1 MPAKTDF
8 NVAPYWDDFAITNDF
23 YRVLFR
29 PGFAVQA
36 RELTTL
42 QTILQNQI
50 EQFGNHFFKEGT
62 IVIPGSVGYDPN
74 YYAVKIQSTY
84 DSNTVADYLSQYNGS
99 VITGA
104 TSGVTAEVIGYSVAD
119 STTGDPDTLFVKYVS
134 SSTVD
139 NTTTVFTDDELISA
153 NKIINSIAV
162 DTASSQLQATSAT
175 ATGSAAA
182 ITEGI
187 FFVRGFM
194 CRTETQTIVLDK
206 YTDTPSYRIGFTIT
220 ESIITPEDDSLLL
233 DNAAGSTNYAAKGAY
248 RFKIT
253 LILGKKSLTDTDDAN
268 FVELA
273 RVNSGT
279 IVHRKKATEYTIVA
293 DMIARRTDDESGDY
307 VVKHFDIEPRESLSD
322 GTNRGI
328 YTAAQG
334 GLETQDVLVIAPGKA
349 YVNGYEVDLQNT
361 SYVSFDKART
371 TKSVN
376 NDNVPFNLG
385 NYAKVNNVYSQPDV
399 SKVGSSLDPFD
410 FVKLYDA
417 QITTPGAFS
426 TNGTFI
432 GLARSRA
439 FEYSSGTVGA
449 LAAIYHNY
457 LFDISMFTK
466 IVMTQNV
473 TTLTAN
479 AQVTGS
485 VSGATG
491 YVVAAI
497 SGATDVYL
505 MQVEGAFAANDVLQ
519 SSLSTDD
526 TSTTTPLISTV
537 TTYDFGQHVK
547 SIFQDTTPIDYS
559 SDVELDQSF
568 TLTGEVTTTG
578 ASATVTGTS
587 TVFTTELNVEDV
599 IQLPT
604 GSAGATEEF
613 RVSAIASNLS
623 MTIAKTGIAANP
635 ATATTTTTSV
645 KATRIRAKI
654 AEEEEVVLVYKTPK
668 ERTKTL
674 LDSNG
679 DSDTTYSFRQQFV
692 GTTNASSK
700 VTFSANAGE
709 TFDSTTAGRDYT
721 LTVTATGSGSLANGA
736 ILDLSGTKAASTTI
750 SATGAQT
757 LDITDATLL
766 GTSAGVTL
774 TATISV
780 GAKGQAAKTAN
791 KMTQKTIAS
800 NKGTPNG
807 SAGTG
812 TYTEIYGERV
822 DDKSISLSY
831 ADTYTL
837 HAVFESTAIGT
848 TPVAPTLT
856 IASSTGTFTVGE
868 IITGSSSAATG
879 RVIVNSPSTT
889 IQYVAISGIFTTND
903 NITGTDSAYWANVTA
918 TTLGDRVVTSNF
930 LLDTGQRDSYYDLS
944 RVVRKPD
951 AVTPVGQLLIV
962 YDYFGHGTGDYF
974 SVDSYTGQV
983 SYKDIPQYLVSKV
996 DPESK
1001 APKGAYELRDS
1012 LDFRPAVQT
1021 QSAPAASPFAFQTKN
1036 FEGTGSAAGN
1046 LVRPDD
1052 NVRIDFSFY
1061 LGRLDLLYLD
1071 QNGNFITVQGVPAE
1085 IPRFPATDDV
1095 NMLLCKYTVAPYT
1108 IDPENEV
1115 LVSYDYKRR
1124 YTMGDIGKLEYRI
1137 GKLEYATALGLL
1149 ERETDSFQ
1157 VLDADGLDR
1166 FKSGFIVDNFYGHN
1180 IGNPEEPDYGCS
1192 VDPGKGHLRAK
1203 SKLGMSNL
1211 IEENTTD
1218 TQRTANYYQKTGDII
1233 TLPYTHVADLT
1244 QPYASRTESVN
1255 PFSVTL
1261 WVGKLQ
1267 LTPDTDFWMD
1277 EDRVP
1282 SVSIDV
1288 EGNYE
1293 QMLREL
1299 GGEGQLGTIWN
1310 AWNTTWTG
1318 NRSSSSSSGMET
1330 NPNGSG
1336 EAGNL
1341 IRRNTS
1347 WSSSVDVRQRRT
1359 GTNTRLVERIDRVS
1373 QGDRVVSIDVVPWM
1387 RSRDVNFQ
1395 LNGGKPNT
1403 RMYAFFDRVDVN
1415 SNVKP
1420 IGTNAANTTLSQ
1432 ALTKIDT
1439 TVTVTSTTG
1448 FPTTGT
1454 IGVGDTLVSDPFGMT
1469 FRQQEQMTYTG
1480 TTSTTF
1486 TGITR
1491 NTGNQFT
1498 EAQEWASAQAV
1509 TNQTYGT
1516 VMITDGVGDL
1526 AGRFKIPNTEA
1537 KRFRVGTRTF
1547 RLTDSASDSQIPGTV
1562 DSSAEDLYTAS
1573 GFKQTK
1579 QEIIFNVRNADV
1591 TQVALVA
1598 ERQFTQT
1605 ASGGSVGA
1613 WYDPLAQSIMCD
1625 HQSGMFLTKVDV
1637 FFYSKD
1643 DTLPVWCELRAM
1655 KDGYP
1660 SRTIFPFSKIVKKP
1674 ADINVDETGTLGT
1687 VTTFE
1692 FESPIYVSNRQEVAF
1707 VLASNSPN
1715 YKVWIS
1721 RLGDVEIGGT
1731 RAIST
1736 QPTLGSLFKSQ
1747 NASTWSASQY
1757 EDLKFTAY
1765 RANFDIANTGTFV
1778 MVNEEMKAE
1787 DDLVTPVL
1795 LGGGKTSGIPTLKA
1809 DPIDTSSGVTSL
1821 TVDTGGAGYTS
1832 VPTVSFSGGGGTGA
1846 AASATVVGG
1855 AVTALTLTNP
1865 GIGYATAPTIAFTTS
1880 GSSSAAT
1887 ATAVISSTSV
1897 RVRFPNHAMYSTTNN
1912 VKITGVQ
1919 SEVGGSALNGAMTS
1933 ATTGTVNVDD
1943 SSNWPGIGY
1952 VKIDDEII
1960 YYTSKPNTTS
1970 ISIPASGGRAYDST
1984 TAAAHEDNSLVKL
1997 YMIGVNASVVGR
2009 EGIPLTEV
2017 NKTHTSISGIEL
2029 DSFLITTTTAAGMT
2043 LSGGGIAVQCSRNL
2057 PMDVMQPIIQTM
2069 ELPNTSVAGKLQATT
2084 GTSVNG
2090 SETSFALTTSSAA
2103 IDIPLNEDYYFEAP
2117 HIVCSQINETNELAG
2132 DKSLRITASMTSTD
2146 ATVSP
2151 IIDTARLGVVTVGN
2165 RLNEIVTS
2173 ANIGA
2178 LTPYSAS
2185 TDATGDNNKA
2195 IYITKKI
2202 VLDRSATAI
2211 QVLFDAVQM
2220 APANIKVLFK
2230 TLRVD
2235 SAENFDDVP
2244 WTYFNTLGAP
2254 DKTVPASKAM
2264 DDFKEYSYFIGQNS
2278 LGVGTELAEYTSFA
2292 IKIVMQG
2299 TNSSL
2304 PPVIKDFRAIA
2315 FQA

>member
-8 NVAPYWDDFAITNDF
+8 NVAPYWDDFSISADF

-62 IVIPGSVGYDPN
+62 IVIPGSVGYDPS

-84 DSNTVADYLSQYNGS
+84 GADTVADYLSQYNGS

-104 TSGVTAEVIGYSVAD
+104 TSGVTAEVIGYAVTD

-134 SSTVD
+134 TSTVD
-139 NTTTVFTDDELISA
+139 NATVTFTDDELISA
-153 NKIINSIAV
+153 DKIINGIAAG
-162 DTASSQLQATSAT
+162 TATSQLLATSAT

-194 CRTETQTIVLDK
+194 CRTDTQTITLDK
-206 YTDTPSYRIGFTIT
+206 YTNTPSYRIGFTIT
-220 ESIITPEDDSLLL
+220 ESIITPEEDPLLL
-233 DNAAGSTNYAAKGAY
+233 DNAAGSSNYAAKGAY
-248 RFKIT
+248 RFKINLT
-253 LILGKKSLTDTDDAN
+253 LAKKSLTDTSDAN

-273 RVNSGT
+273 RVKEGL

-322 GTNRGI
+322 GTNRGV

-334 GLETQDVLVIAPGKA
+334 GLETQCVHVIAPGKA

-361 SYVSFDKART
+361 SYVSFNKART

-376 NDNVPFNLG
+376 NDSIPFNLG
-385 NYAKVNNVYSQPDV
+385 NYAKVKNVYSQPDV

-417 QITTPGAFS
+417 QITTPGSFS
-426 TNGTFI
+426 ANGTFV

-439 FEYSSGTVGA
+439 FEFNSGTVGA
-449 LAAIYHNY
+449 AAAIYHNY
-457 LFDISMFTK
+457 LFDISMFTE
-466 IVMTQNV
+466 ITMDANI

-491 YVVAAI
+491 YAVAAV
-497 SGATDVYL
+497 SGAADVYL
-505 MQVEGAFAANDVLQ
+505 MQVEGVFAANDVLY

-526 TSTTTPLISTV
+526 TSTSSPVISTV
-537 TTYDFGQHVK
+537 TTYDFTQHVK
-547 SIFQDTTPIDYS
+547 SIFQDTSPIDYTA
-559 SDVELDQSF
+559 DVDLDQSF
-568 TLTGEVTTTG
+568 TLTGEISTG
-578 ASATVTGTS
+578 AGNATVTGTS
-587 TVFTTELNVEDV
+587 TLFSTELNVEDV
-599 IQLPT
+599 IQLPS

-623 MTIAKTGIAANP
+623 MTVAKTGISSNP
-635 ATATTTTTSV
+635 ATPTVAVSSI
-645 KATRIRAKI
+645 KGTRIRAKI

-674 LDSNG
+674 LDSSGN
-679 DSDTTYSFRQQFV
+679 SDTQYTFRKQFT

-709 TFDSTTAGRDYT
+709 TFFSTSAGRDYT
-721 LTVTATGSGSLANGA
+721 LTVTATGSGSLGNGT
-736 ILDLSGTKAASTTI
+736 ILDLSSSKAGTTTI
-750 SATGAQT
+750 SASGAQT
-757 LDITDATLL
+757 LEITDATLL

-774 TATISV
+774 TASVTV
-780 GAKGQAAKTAN
+780 GAKDQAAKTAN

-822 DDKSISLSY
+822 DDKTISLSY
-831 ADTYTL
+831 ADTYKL
-837 HAVFESTAIGT
+837 HAVYESTAIGT

-868 IITGSSSAATG
+868 IITGTATGATG
-879 RVIVNSPSTT
+879 RVIINSPSTT

-903 NITGTDSAYWANVTA
+903 NITGTTSGYWANVTA

-930 LLDTGQRDSYYDLS
+930 LLDTGQRDSFYDLGRIS
-944 RVVRKPD
+944 RKPD

-962 YDYFGHGTGDYF
+962 YDYFGHGSGDYF
-974 SVDSYTGQV
+974 DVDSYTGQV
-983 SYKDIPQYLVSKV
+983 TYEEIPQYTVSKV

-1001 APKGAYELRDS
+1001 APKGLYELRDS
-1012 LDFRPAVQT
+1012 LDWRPGVQSQT
-1021 QSAPAASPFAFQTKN
+1021 TPSASPFAFQTKN

-1071 QNGNFITVQGVPAE
+1071 QNGNFLTVQGVPAE
-1085 IPRFPATDDV
+1085 DPRFPATDDV

-1108 IDPENEV
+1108 MDIENEV
-1115 LVSYDYKRR
+1115 LIQNDYTRR
-1124 YTMGDIGKLEYRI
+1124 YTMGDIGKLEARI

-1180 IGNPEEPDYGCS
+1180 IGNSEEPDYGCS
-1192 VDPGKGHLRAK
+1192 VDPSLGHLRAK
-1203 SKLGMSNL
+1203 SKLGMANL
-1211 IEENTTD
+1211 QEENTTD

-1293 QMLREL
+1293 QMLREV
-1299 GGEGQLGTIWN
+1299 GGEESLGTIWN

-1318 NRSSSSSSGMET
+1318 NRRSSSFNGIET

-1336 EAGNL
+1336 AARNL
-1341 IRRNTS
+1341 IRRVNGWT
-1347 WSSSVDVRQRRT
+1347 SSVDIRQRRT

-1387 RSRDVNFQ
+1387 RARDVNFQ

-1403 RMYAFFDRVDVN
+1403 RMYAFFDKVDVN
-1415 SNVKP
+1415 ADVKP

-1432 ALTKIDT
+1432 ALTKTDT

-1480 TTSTTF
+1480 ITATTF

-1491 NTGNQFT
+1491 NTGNQFS
-1498 EAQEWASAQAV
+1498 EAQEWASGQAC

-1516 VMITDGVGDL
+1516 QMVTDAVGDL
-1526 AGRFKIPNTEA
+1526 AGRFKIPNTET

-1547 RLTDSASDSQIPGTV
+1547 RLTDSSSDSQIPGTV
-1562 DSSAEDLYTAS
+1562 DSSAEDLYTAT

-1591 TQVALVA
+1591 TQVAVVA
-1598 ERQFTQT
+1598 ERAFTQT
-1605 ASGGSVGA
+1605 SSGGTVGA

-1625 HQSGMFLTKVDV
+1625 HESGMFITKVDV

-1660 SRTIFPFSKIVKKP
+1660 SRSIFPFSKIVKTP
-1674 ADINVDETGTLGT
+1674 AQVNVDETGTLGT

-1721 RLGDVEIGGT
+1721 RLGDIEIGGT

-1747 NASTWSASQY
+1747 NATTWSASQY
-1757 EDLKFTAY
+1757 EDLKFTVY
-1765 RANFDIANTGTFV
+1765 RAEFDISQTGTFV
-1778 MVNEEMKAE
+1778 MVNEELKAE
-1787 DDLVTPVL
+1787 DDLVVPVL
-1795 LGGGKTSGIPTLKA
+1795 LGGGKTAGIPTLKA
-1809 DPIDTSSGVTSL
+1809 DPIDTKV
-1821 TVDTGGAGYTS
+1821 
-1832 VPTVSFSGGGGTGA
+1832 
-1846 AASATVVGG
+1846 ATN
-1855 AVTALTLTNP
+1855 T
-1865 GIGYATAPTIAFTTS
+1865 
-1880 GSSSAAT
+1880 
-1887 ATAVISSTSV
+1887 V
-1897 RVRFPNHAMYSTTNN
+1897 RVRFPNHAMYDVDNY
-1912 VKITGVQ
+1912 VKITGVK

-1943 SSNWPGIGY
+1943 SSNWPNEGY
-1952 VKIDDEII
+1952 VKIDNEII
-1960 YYTSKPNTTS
+1960 VYDSKPNTTS
-1970 ISIPASGGRAYDST
+1970 ISIPSSGGRAQGST
-1984 TAAAHEDNSLVKL
+1984 TAAAHEDNSLVEL
-1997 YMIGVNASVVGR
+1997 YMIGCSTLTPF
-2009 EGIPLTEV
+2009 GIPLTEI
-2017 NKTHTSISGIEL
+2017 NKTHISISGIEL
-2029 DSFLITTTTAAGMT
+2029 DSFLITTTTNAGAT
-2043 LSGGGIAVQCSRNL
+2043 LSGGGISVQCTRNI
-2057 PMDVMQPIIQTM
+2057 PMDVMQPIIQIM
-2069 ELPNTSVAGKLQATT
+2069 ELPNTSITGKLQATT
-2084 GTSVNG
+2084 GKSVSSTTQNA
-2090 SETSFALTTSSAA
+2090 FALTTVSNA
-2103 IDIPLNEDYYFEAP
+2103 IDIPLNEDHYFEAP
-2117 HIVCSQINETNELAG
+2117 HIVCSQTNETNRLAG
-2132 DKSLRITASMTSTD
+2132 DKSLRITASLTSSD

-2151 IIDTARLGVVTVGN
+2151 IIDTARMGVVAVGN
-2165 RLNEIVTS
+2165 RLNKIAS
-2173 ANIGA
+2173 ASDIGA
-2178 LTPYSAS
+2178 LTPYNAS
-2185 TDATGDNNKA
+2185 TAASGDNNKA

-2202 VLDRSATAI
+2202 VLDKSATAI

-2220 APANIKVLFK
+2220 ADANIEVLFK

-2235 SAENFDDVP
+2235 SAENFDDLE
-2244 WTYFNTLGAP
+2244 WTYFNTTGIP
-2254 DKTVPASKAM
+2254 DKTVPVSKAM

-2278 LGVGTELAEYTSFA
+2278 LGLGTELAEYTSFA